1 MTPSCHHALSPRAGA
16 PSSSPEPHRVRG
28 GGDTNM
34 YLERVPR
41 EPPAVGGEE
50 VVRPPGM
57 PRGEGGGGRGAL
69 AFETARF

>member
-1 MTPSCHHALSPRAGA
+1 
-16 PSSSPEPHRVRG
+16 
-28 GGDTNM
+28 M
-34 YLERVPR
+34 YLERVHR

-57 PRGEGGGGRGAL
+57 PRGEGGGGRGVL